1 MQKLRCTG
9 SPAHLS
15 VAHEGPGPQAQWLL
29 FSRRRADGSPAAKR
43 CWMNTRRSE
52 SEGDRAGCWH
62 TDGVPGA
69 SGRRDWAVRFHGG
82 PQRKLGRQPR
92 VWKDGKGQLSSFVPG
107 RQEAGSRHL
116 RRGFCVGVALT
127 EVSHV
132 RSSCHMDTGRPPHL
146 LSPLLCLTVLLT
158 IALQPRR
165 VAMEAKRTPRRLPTC
180 PQHLLG
186 IG

>member
-43 CWMNTRRSE
+43 CWMNTRKSE

-107 RQEAGSRHL
+107 RQGSRRQGNKL
-116 RRGFCVGVALT
+116 RYPL
-127 EVSHV
+127 
-132 RSSCHMDTGRPPHL
+132 PPPFWRHRKEGCRL
-146 LSPLLCLTVLLT
+146 LEPSFFFFFFF
-158 IALQPRR
+158 
-165 VAMEAKRTPRRLPTC
+165 
-180 PQHLLG
+180 
-186 IG
+186 